1 MAKILIPLAATI
13 VLAALFYLGVLCGKP
28 LGAAQQRNKQK
39 LVDPALHDELGDF
52 VLDLI
57 TSLGDIEEVTILPA
71 ARQAEASRL
80 AARVRAARRL
90 AR

>member
-39 LVDPALHDELGDF
+39 LVDPVLHDELGDF
-52 VLDLI
+52 VLDLVAP
-57 TSLGDIEEVTILPA
+57 SDDLDEVIILPD
-71 ARQAEASRL
+71 ARRTEASRL
-80 AARVRAARRL
+80 AGRVRAARRL